1 MKHGKSSFFH
11 HLLQITDESSQVYFD
26 VVEHAELLRAVLAS
40 SLFANLEEKDIEIV
54 MKLFHIRKNVCRF
67 ETICKLRYRNMY

>member
-40 SLFANLEEKDIEIV
+40 SLFANLEEKVVEIV
-54 MKLFHIRKNVCRF
+54 MKLFRKNQKECLSSWLSV
-67 ETICKLRYRNMY
+67 

>member
-11 HLLQITDESSQVYFD
+11 HLLQITDESSQVHFD

-40 SLFANLEEKDIEIV
+40 SLFANLEEKDK
-54 MKLFHIRKNVCRF
+54 KL
-67 ETICKLRYRNMY
+67 L

>member
-11 HLLQITDESSQVYFD
+11 HLLQITDESSQVHFD

-40 SLFANLEEKDIEIV
+40 SLFANLEEKVVEIV
-54 MKLFHIRKNVCRF
+54 MKLFRKNQKECLSSLLSV
-67 ETICKLRYRNMY
+67 

>member
-40 SLFANLEEKDIEIV
+40 SLFANLEEKVVEIV
-54 MKLFHIRKNVCRF
+54 MKLFRKNQKECLSSLLSV
-67 ETICKLRYRNMY
+67 